1 MAASKKKRTG
11 ARAAVV
17 VVLCLVLVCVVAAAV
32 ALGLVSRRVK
42 SFAGGASFSLDYQ
55 ITSTAAEEPALYK
68 VLAQFGGTSGRVD
81 GQYTPE
87 ALQLELYPQASGS
100 SQPLTRLYISKDE
113 TLYDAGQLYRTL
125 RSSITDNYPL
135 AGVLIPEWNMGS
147 YISQTQLASLLGVDD
162 TATSLQSM
170 NDFQLDLKK
179 IKKVQPEN
187 AKEGYLYFRLETDDT
202 AADSPVLTLGVE
214 KSGLLRAASPAVHI
228 LLDIPAHGI
237 HTELTGTVTPAAPTL
252 TAPTS
257 RMQDSDIASLVQL
270 RQTVESVVLRGTVH
284 IENLDLWGSKSIL
297 SSISAGQA
305 FAETYALCGDVMM
318 VDAVA
323 AEECEVLFVNI
334 SAFSGGA
341 PGTVHEKLLRNLLTV
356 SMRKNLSLSQRIFCT
371 TPKTVRGRLLTYFS
385 AQAARSGSL
394 QFEIPFNRQQLADY
408 LNLDRSA
415 LSKELCKMR
424 DEGLLTFEKNR
435 FALNEL
441 PE

>member
-147 YISQTQLASLLGVDD
+147 YISQTQLASLLGVELSAVEMQDM
-162 TATSLQSM
+162 T
-170 NDFQLDLKK
+170 N
-179 IKKVQPEN
+179 
-187 AKEGYLYFRLETDDT
+187 
-202 AADSPVLTLGVE
+202 LTLGLGALQKVTPAGALDGYTYYQLPAGE
-214 KSGLLRAASPAVHI
+214 TDLTCIVGLPLKELFSGTTPLHI
-228 LLDIPAHGI
+228 LLTIPEHAVNVS
-237 HTELTGTVTPAAPTL
+237 LSGTVTAVETAVV
-252 TAPTS
+252 APTS
-257 RMQDSDIASLVQL
+257 RMSDADVDNFVQL
-270 RQTVESVVLRGTVH
+270 RQALE
-284 IENLDLWGSKSIL
+284 K
-297 SSISAGQA
+297 
-305 FAETYALCGDVMM
+305 FAEVLQK
-318 VDAVA
+318 A
-323 AEECEVLFVNI
+323 A
-334 SAFSGGA
+334 S
-341 PGTVHEKLLRNLLTV
+341 
-356 SMRKNLSLSQRIFCT
+356 
-371 TPKTVRGRLLTYFS
+371 
-385 AQAARSGSL
+385 
-394 QFEIPFNRQQLADY
+394 
-408 LNLDRSA
+408 
-415 LSKELCKMR
+415 
-424 DEGLLTFEKNR
+424 
-435 FALNEL
+435 
-441 PE
+441 

>member
-147 YISQTQLASLLGVDD
+147 YISQTQLASLLGVELSAVELQDM
-162 TATSLQSM
+162 TSLS
-170 NDFQLDLKK
+170 
-179 IKKVQPEN
+179 
-187 AKEGYLYFRLETDDT
+187 
-202 AADSPVLTLGVE
+202 LTLGALQ
-214 KSGLLRAASPAVHI
+214 KASPAGALDGYTYYQLPAGESGLSCIVGLPLKTLFAKETPLHI
-228 LLDIPAHGI
+228 LLTIPEHEVTIA
-237 HTELTGTVTPAAPTL
+237 LNGTVTAAE
-252 TAPTS
+252 TAVVAPSS
-257 RMQDSDIASLVQL
+257 RMTDADVQRFVELRKALENFTDVLHSL
-270 RQTVESVVLRGTVH
+270 
-284 IENLDLWGSKSIL
+284 L
-297 SSISAGQA
+297 S
-305 FAETYALCGDVMM
+305 
-318 VDAVA
+318 
-323 AEECEVLFVNI
+323 
-334 SAFSGGA
+334 
-341 PGTVHEKLLRNLLTV
+341 
-356 SMRKNLSLSQRIFCT
+356 
-371 TPKTVRGRLLTYFS
+371 
-385 AQAARSGSL
+385 
-394 QFEIPFNRQQLADY
+394 
-408 LNLDRSA
+408 
-415 LSKELCKMR
+415 
-424 DEGLLTFEKNR
+424 
-435 FALNEL
+435 
-441 PE
+441 

>member
-147 YISQTQLASLLGVDD
+147 Y
-162 TATSLQSM
+162 
-170 NDFQLDLKK
+170 FQLDLKK

-270 RQTVESVVLRGTVH
+270 RQTVESVVQFVQGAASGTQ
-284 IENLDLWGSKSIL
+284 
-297 SSISAGQA
+297 SA
-305 FAETYALCGDVMM
+305 
-318 VDAVA
+318 
-323 AEECEVLFVNI
+323 
-334 SAFSGGA
+334 S
-341 PGTVHEKLLRNLLTV
+341 
-356 SMRKNLSLSQRIFCT
+356 
-371 TPKTVRGRLLTYFS
+371 
-385 AQAARSGSL
+385 
-394 QFEIPFNRQQLADY
+394 
-408 LNLDRSA
+408 
-415 LSKELCKMR
+415 
-424 DEGLLTFEKNR
+424 
-435 FALNEL
+435 
-441 PE
+441 

>member
-100 SQPLTRLYISKDE
+100 SQPLTRLYINKDE
-113 TLYDAGQLYRTL
+113 TLYDVGQLYRTL

-147 YISQTQLASLLGVDD
+147 YISQTQLASLLDVDD

-270 RQTVESVVLRGTVH
+270 RQTVESVVQFVQGAASGTQ
-284 IENLDLWGSKSIL
+284 
-297 SSISAGQA
+297 SA
-305 FAETYALCGDVMM
+305 
-318 VDAVA
+318 
-323 AEECEVLFVNI
+323 
-334 SAFSGGA
+334 S
-341 PGTVHEKLLRNLLTV
+341 
-356 SMRKNLSLSQRIFCT
+356 
-371 TPKTVRGRLLTYFS
+371 
-385 AQAARSGSL
+385 
-394 QFEIPFNRQQLADY
+394 
-408 LNLDRSA
+408 
-415 LSKELCKMR
+415 
-424 DEGLLTFEKNR
+424 
-435 FALNEL
+435 
-441 PE
+441 